1 MPMHR
6 WADVSE
12 PNYGVSLLNIGK
24 YGYNVVGNVLG
35 ISLLRSPIYP
45 DPYADEGN
53 HEFVYAI
60 YPHPGTWRHGTV
72 QAARRLHSPLR
83 FAVGRDATVQSSLL
97 RLHGDPIE
105 LAALKRAEDSE
116 DILLRLYE
124 PHGNRA
130 NVTIETAFSLRNAA
144 LVNILESGDEP
155 LAVEDDRR
163 IKLAFR
169 PFQMISLKLG
179 F

>member
-1 MPMHR
+1 MHR
-6 WADVSE
+6 WADISE

-45 DPYADEGN
+45 DPYADEGD
-53 HEFVYAI
+53 HKFVYAI
-60 YPHPGTWRHGTV
+60 YPHPGTWRHSTV

-83 FAVGRDATVQSSLL
+83 FAVGRDATVQSSWL

-105 LAALKRAEDSE
+105 LAALKKAEDSD

-124 PHGNRA
+124 PHGSRA
-130 NVTIETAFSLRNAA
+130 NVTIEMACSLRNAA

-155 LAVEDDRR
+155 LAIEDDRR

-169 PFQMISLKLG
+169 PFQMLSLKLG